1 MSNKRFISSIIE
13 ILLGVGLLVLG
24 SIGIIESFW
33 TGMGTA
39 LIFVGVLYLIRQIR
53 YKTDANYKEKFETEA
68 KDERNRFLSMKA
80 WSWTGYLL
88 VLIMGV
94 ATIALKI
101 AGYEQ
106 LMLFCSSIV
115 CLIITIYWIAY
126 LILKRK
132 Y

>member
-24 SIGIIESFW
+24 SIGIIDSFW